1 MIFDKE
7 LMFVE
12 DDGHNLMNVETGT
25 LGDTVDLGA
34 AGQGK
39 GRKSS
44 VAIAFGRDTTATGD
58 PAISFSLETS
68 ETEDFTESAEIPLSL
83 PTPLKKADMAQG
95 RVLVAPVPVMGLN
108 RYVRLR
114 LTTESPIA
122 CTGMEA
128 GFVLD
133 APER

>member
-12 DDGHNLMNVETGT
+12 NDGTNRTNIETGT
-25 LGDTVDLGA
+25 LGRVVDLGA
-34 AGQGK
+34 AGQGR

-44 VAIAFGRDTTATGD
+44 VAIAFTKDMTATGN

-68 ETEDFTESAEIPLSL
+68 AEENFGECVEIPLSL
-83 PTPLKKADMAQG
+83 PTPLKKADMGEGA
-95 RVLVAPVPVMGLN
+95 VLVAPVPVIGLD
-108 RYVRLR
+108 RYVRLK

-122 CTGMEA
+122 CTGIEA